1 MRTTI
6 ELKKKLI
13 TKFESPKSVS
23 DVATEYGMAK
33 STTSSIQKNKV
44 AIKKANVAKEVTVL
58 AVNRS
63 PIIEQVEK
71 FC

>member
-33 STTSSIQKNKV
+33 STTSSILKNKV
-44 AIKKANVAKEVTVL
+44 EIKKANVAKEVTVL